1 MFCFKKEKDMNQISE
16 NLLNLS
22 LSVSREELEKSPE
35 LNAGYFEESDSFEL
49 IVKFNGDILQ
59 YEQSGIRI
67 DVLLNGYAICLVER
81 EYIDYFLAREEIEY
95 AEKSKQFYYV

>member
-1 MFCFKKEKDMNQISE
+1 MNQISE

-67 DVLLNGYAICLVER
+67 DVL
-81 EYIDYFLAREEIEY
+81 
-95 AEKSKQFYYV
+95 

>member
-1 MFCFKKEKDMNQISE
+1 MNQISE

-59 YEQSGIRI
+59 YERGGIRI
-67 DVLLNGYAICLVER
+67 DILLNGYAICLVAR
-81 EYIDYFLAREEIEY
+81 EEMDFFLSREEIEY
-95 AEKSKQFYYV
+95 VEKSKQFDYV